1 MLERFSIECCII
13 KTKVITKANRR
24 KESALKSQW
33 ELRIKPTKLP
43 KARENAGDQVV
54 IGFNFES
61 DWLREW
67 RELPH
72 WRIYPTNERNC
83 ATKLQPYYYIANVH
97 LAFFLSCYY
106 LTFLCIV
113 RTGDDT
119 FG

>member
-43 KARENAGDQVV
+43 KARENAGEQVV

-67 RELPH
+67 REFLDQSWSEVQQIKAIPDYS
-72 WRIYPTNERNC
+72 IENC
-83 ATKLQPYYYIANVH
+83 LILWSDLDAW
-97 LAFFLSCYY
+97 F
-106 LTFLCIV
+106 
-113 RTGDDT
+113 
-119 FG
+119 

>member
-13 KTKVITKANRR
+13 KTKFITKANRR

-43 KARENAGDQVV
+43 KARENAGEQVV

-67 RELPH
+67 REFLDQSWSEVQQIKAIPD
-72 WRIYPTNERNC
+72 YLRNSIENC
-83 ATKLQPYYYIANVH
+83 LILWSDWDAW
-97 LAFFLSCYY
+97 F
-106 LTFLCIV
+106 
-113 RTGDDT
+113 
-119 FG
+119 